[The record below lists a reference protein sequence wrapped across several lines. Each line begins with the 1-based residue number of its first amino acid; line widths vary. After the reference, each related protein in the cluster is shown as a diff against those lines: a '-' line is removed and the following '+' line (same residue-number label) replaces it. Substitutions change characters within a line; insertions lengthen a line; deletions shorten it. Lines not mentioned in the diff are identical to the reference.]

1 MQYDF
6 LKQFED
12 RMRHVGRYV
21 RLITASS
28 QKQIWKDSGF
38 ETVDAQMNVLFA
50 VLLFVMEESLKEEIC
65 TIDDITAFLDGLNKD
80 YLHRPMGYEECHA
93 LCDFIINTILSN
105 DGRPTPLYAQRME
118 GFFYDY
124 DDQHRER
131 LYQELMKDE

>member
-21 RLITASS
+21 RLITASA
-28 QKQIWKDSGF
+28 QKQIWKDCGF
-38 ETVDAQMNVLFA
+38 ESVDAQMNVLFA

-80 YLHRPMGYEECHA
+80 HLHRPMGYEECRG

-105 DGRPTPLYAQRME
+105 DGRPMFFEAVNFTE
-118 GFFYDY
+118 GTTQNLPSLFHSNSNLIYF
-124 DDQHRER
+124 
-131 LYQELMKDE
+131 